1 MSPKFPE
8 ELKRAGTNMEARG
21 EPMTTAR
28 ASLLDTFRIIRTVM
42 APTIAK
48 GVIKRRPSMEA
59 LAQRHDLDAKA
70 VRLMQCLRKTYGR
83 GPLLVPLPFRPQLL
97 LLDPHH
103 VAEALEGTPMPFTP
117 ASKEKRSAL
126 AHFEPGNVLISN
138 ASRRAE
144 LRPLHEHALATNE
157 RVHPFVEHFD
167 HIVREELQA
176 LLPLA
181 DTGIR
186 CVSWDEFSQSWFR
199 IVRRIVLGD
208 SAREDDQLTNDLDD
222 LRRRANWAF
231 AAFANKGKLKRYQ
244 KRVAEYLRQPE
255 PGSLISRLP
264 NRPEVDPE
272 SQVAQWLFAF
282 DAAGIATFRAL
293 ALLGCQPDEQ
303 ARAVEEADAA
313 AADRPFSRAV
323 LIDAVRLWPTTPA
336 ILRELTEDHIIG
348 GQTIRKG
355 TGIIIFAPFFH
366 RDDERLD
373 IANRMTPA
381 TWIATE
387 SKPSVGLVPF
397 SGGAAICPAHN
408 LVPTAAS
415 LAMGAILSKATIS
428 VAEPSLDPEQLP
440 GSLDHFEIKIR
451 LSNRQGAA
459 A

>member
-1 MSPKFPE
+1 
-8 ELKRAGTNMEARG
+8 MEARA
-21 EPMTTAR
+21 EPVTTAR
-28 ASLLDTFRIIRTVM
+28 ANLLDTFRIIKTVIT
-42 APTIAK
+42 PTIAK

-59 LAQRHDLDAKA
+59 LAQRRDLDAKA
-70 VRLMQCLRKTYGR
+70 VRLMQRLRKKYGN

-103 VAEALEGTPMPFTP
+103 VAEALEGTPIPFTP

-144 LRPLHEHALATNE
+144 LRPLHEHALATHE

-176 LLPLA
+176 LFPLA
-181 DTGIR
+181 DTGVR
-186 CVSWDEFSQSWFR
+186 YVSWDEFSQSWFR
-199 IVRRIVLGD
+199 IVRRIVLGNG
-208 SAREDDQLTNDLDD
+208 AREDEQLTNELDD

-231 AAFANKGKLKRYQ
+231 VALTNKGKLKSYQ
-244 KRVAEYLRQPE
+244 KRVAEYLRHPE
-255 PGSLISRLP
+255 LGSLISRLP
-264 NRPEVDPE
+264 NRAEVEPE

-303 ARAVEEADAA
+303 AMAVEEADAA
-313 AADRPFSRAV
+313 AVDRPFARAV

-348 GQTIRKG
+348 GRTIRKG

-373 IANRMTPA
+373 IADRMSPA
-381 TWIATE
+381 TWLDTE
-387 SKPSVGLVPF
+387 SKPSEGLVPF

-408 LVPTAAS
+408 LVPMVAS
-415 LAMGAILSKATIS
+415 LAMGAILSKAAIS
-428 VAEPSLDPEQLP
+428 IVEPSLDPEQLP
-440 GSLDHFEIKIR
+440 GSLDHFDIKIR
-451 LSNRQGAA
+451 LSNRQSAA